1 MKMSLASWE
10 TGGAKNLKVQQ
21 PAQNAKYCRERAD
34 AWVGLDL
41 KRSRLGTPLLDAGQ
55 RKDVKVEAPPHPAQ
69 NRLLPDRNLDLGS
82 RKERE
87 KRLA

>member
-1 MKMSLASWE
+1 MRKEPGRFINLLKMR
-10 TGGAKNLKVQQ
+10 
-21 PAQNAKYCRERAD
+21 KYCRERAD

-69 NRLLPDRNLDLGS
+69 KRLPPDRNLDLGS
-82 RKERE
+82 RKEHE
-87 KRLA
+87 KSLAEALLSTI

>member
-1 MKMSLASWE
+1 M
-10 TGGAKNLKVQQ
+10 
-21 PAQNAKYCRERAD
+21 
-34 AWVGLDL
+34 

-82 RKERE
+82 RKEHE